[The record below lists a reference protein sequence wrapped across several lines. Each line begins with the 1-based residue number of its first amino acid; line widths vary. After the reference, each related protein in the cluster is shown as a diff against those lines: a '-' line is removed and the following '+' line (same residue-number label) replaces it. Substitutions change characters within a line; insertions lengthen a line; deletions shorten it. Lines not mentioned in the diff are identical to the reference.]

1 MTGTVA
7 QDPFGQ
13 GQKAVETALALL
25 NGEDPGYSDEATKT
39 IYFPVEMV
47 TAENVAEFRASR
59 ESQGS

>member
-1 MTGTVA
+1 MTA
-7 QDPFGQ
+7 PFSSQ
-13 GQKAVETALALL
+13 RDAALALL